1 MDCNAS
7 TSKAFPDVENARRMA
22 KLAPAT
28 PLAEAARDPKSAADT
43 LTLQGA
49 FMTATIDT
57 GLSKTDR
64 ADVAQELTKVLAD
77 SFAVYLKTH
86 GYHWNVRGPEFF
98 GFHNLL
104 EQQYRDIW
112 AALDDIAERIRALGV
127 LAPQSYSAFGNLTSI
142 KDGDPEKE
150 ALPMLKEL
158 MIDHETLI
166 ATTRKAFE
174 AADAAGDEASA
185 DLMTQRLAA
194 HEKFAWM
201 LRSTLGGR

>member
-1 MDCNAS
+1 M
-7 TSKAFPDVENARRMA
+7 AFVQALRRVFY
-22 KLAPAT
+22 PAT
-28 PLAEAARDPKSAADT
+28 ARSRLALAARMPTSGRDT
-43 LTLQGA
+43 DFLNGA
-49 FMTATIDT
+49 SMTATIDT
-57 GLSKTDR
+57 GLTKTER

-98 GFHNLL
+98 SFHNLL

-112 AALDDIAERIRALGV
+112 DALDDIAERIRALGV

-142 KDGDPEKE
+142 KDGDPEKD
-150 ALPMLKEL
+150 ATAMLKEL
-158 MIDHETLI
+158 MQDHETLI
-166 ATTRKAFE
+166 ATARTAFE
-174 AADAAGDEASA
+174 TASEAGDEASA

>member
-1 MDCNAS
+1 
-7 TSKAFPDVENARRMA
+7 
-22 KLAPAT
+22 
-28 PLAEAARDPKSAADT
+28 
-43 LTLQGA
+43 
-49 FMTATIDT
+49 MTATIDT
-57 GLSKTDR
+57 GLTKTER

-98 GFHNLL
+98 SFHNLL

-112 AALDDIAERIRALGV
+112 AALDDLAERIRALGV
-127 LAPQSYSAFGNLTSI
+127 LAPQSFSGFGNLTSI

-150 ALPMLKEL
+150 ATAMLKDL
-158 MIDHETLI
+158 MQDHETLI
-166 ATTRKAFE
+166 ATTRKALE
-174 AADAAGDEASA
+174 VADEAGDEASA

>member
-1 MDCNAS
+1 
-7 TSKAFPDVENARRMA
+7 
-22 KLAPAT
+22 
-28 PLAEAARDPKSAADT
+28 
-43 LTLQGA
+43 
-49 FMTATIDT
+49 MTATIDT
-57 GLSKTDR
+57 GLTKTER

-98 GFHNLL
+98 SFHNLL

-112 AALDDIAERIRALGV
+112 AALDDLAERIRALGV
-127 LAPQSYSAFGNLTSI
+127 LAPQSFSGFGNLTSI

-150 ALPMLKEL
+150 ATAMLKEL
-158 MIDHETLI
+158 MQDHETLI
-166 ATTRKAFE
+166 ATTRKALE
-174 AADAAGDEASA
+174 VADEAGDEASA

>member
-1 MDCNAS
+1 
-7 TSKAFPDVENARRMA
+7 
-22 KLAPAT
+22 
-28 PLAEAARDPKSAADT
+28 
-43 LTLQGA
+43 
-49 FMTATIDT
+49 MTATIDT
-57 GLSKTDR
+57 GLNKTER

-98 GFHNLL
+98 SFHNLL

-112 AALDDIAERIRALGV
+112 AALDEIAERIRALGV
-127 LAPQSYSAFGNLTSI
+127 LAPQSYSAFGNLTAI
-142 KDGDPEKE
+142 KDGDPEKD
-150 ALPMLKEL
+150 ATAMLKEL
-158 MIDHETLI
+158 MQDHETLI
-166 ATTRKAFE
+166 ATARAAFDV
-174 AADAAGDEASA
+174 ASAAGDEASA

>member
-1 MDCNAS
+1 
-7 TSKAFPDVENARRMA
+7 
-22 KLAPAT
+22 
-28 PLAEAARDPKSAADT
+28 
-43 LTLQGA
+43 
-49 FMTATIDT
+49 MTATIDT
-57 GLSKTDR
+57 GLSNASR
-64 ADVAQELTKVLAD
+64 SDVAEALTKVLAD

-112 AALDDIAERIRALGV
+112 AALDEIAERIRALGV
-127 LAPQSYSAFGNLTSI
+127 LAPQSFSGFGNLTSI
-142 KDGDPEKE
+142 KDGDPEKD

-158 MIDHETLI
+158 MQDHETLI
-166 ATTRKAFE
+166 ATARAAFE
-174 AADAAGDEASA
+174 VAGSAGDEASA
-185 DLMTQRLAA
+185 DLLTQRLAA